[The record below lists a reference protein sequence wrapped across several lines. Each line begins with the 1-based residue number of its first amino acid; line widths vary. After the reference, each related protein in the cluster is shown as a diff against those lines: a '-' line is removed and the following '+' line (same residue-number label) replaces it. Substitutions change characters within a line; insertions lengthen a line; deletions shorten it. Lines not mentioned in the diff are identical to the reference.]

1 MDDLERNSLRIRCLI
16 SERTTQFDGGQLD
29 VQKCV
34 EIRIWANGLRIVLL

>member
-16 SERTTQFDGGQLD
+16 SEGKTQFDGGQLD

-34 EIRIWANGLRIVLL
+34 EI